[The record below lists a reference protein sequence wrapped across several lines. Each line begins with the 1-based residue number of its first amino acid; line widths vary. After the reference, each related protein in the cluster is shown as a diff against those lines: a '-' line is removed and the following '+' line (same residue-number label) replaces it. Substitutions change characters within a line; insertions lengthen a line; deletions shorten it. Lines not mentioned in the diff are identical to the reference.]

1 MKFLST
7 AALTAL
13 NSSPLR
19 IAQLI
24 YMGFPGVPVA
34 LASSNFD
41 IVFGGVTYRGAAGAG
56 TISPIEDSPGDVK
69 GLQFQMSGVP
79 IEYLALA
86 LSDATVVQG
95 APISI
100 RNAILDAG
108 RSVIDAPVDWTGYV
122 DTMSIEEDSETCT
135 VALTAESSQ
144 VDLLRGNV
152 ITTSDA
158 DQKFLYP
165 GDRAFEFVIPQE
177 GVPIV
182 WPTKQYYIDSR

>member
-1 MKFLST
+1 MKTLSE
-7 AALTAL
+7 AALIAL
-13 NSSPLR
+13 SSSPLR
-19 IAQLI
+19 IAQLV

-41 IVFGGVTYRGAAGAG
+41 IVYAGITYRGAAGLG
-56 TISPIEDSPGDVK
+56 SVSSIEDAKGEVK
-69 GLQFQMSGVP
+69 GLQFQISGVP

-95 APISI
+95 AAITIRLAIMSADLTVVEAPI
-100 RNAILDAG
+100 
-108 RSVIDAPVDWTGYV
+108 DWTGYV
-122 DTMSIEEDSETCT
+122 DTMSIEEDGETCT
-135 VALTAESSQ
+135 IAVTAESSE

-152 ITTSDA
+152 LTTSDA

-165 GDRAFEFVIPQE
+165 GDRAFEFVIAQE